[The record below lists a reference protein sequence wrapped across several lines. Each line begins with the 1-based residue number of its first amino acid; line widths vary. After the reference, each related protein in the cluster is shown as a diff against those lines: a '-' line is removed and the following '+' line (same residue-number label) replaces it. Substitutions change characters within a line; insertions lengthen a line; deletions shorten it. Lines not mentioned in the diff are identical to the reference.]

1 MREVL
6 LELLQMENLR
16 NTAAVVAAMWPSHK
30 ESLNL
35 FDSSVLRLNPTLSAS
50 SGTPRL
56 DQVAWVGL
64 AGQQCG
70 FIRLGNLPFPS
81 NLSPLSCDYAWEA
94 SFFFFFKEG

>member
-70 FIRLGNLPFPS
+70 FIRLGNL
-81 NLSPLSCDYAWEA
+81 SPLSCDYAWEA
-94 SFFFFFKEG
+94 SFFFFFFFFF